1 MHALYKSM
9 GGNGQAEE
17 YFKKVTALDNQK
29 PE

>member
-1 MHALYKSM
+1 MHELYKSL

-17 YFKKVTALDNQK
+17 YFEKVKSLGNVK